1 MAGSWAARSWPR
13 DGGQGES
20 GNDVLQLAHVAGPV
34 VARQCREHA
43 VSHRRGAADA
53 GGGGAPQVF
62 GKQRDVLGPFAQRRQ
77 MDADHVE
84 AVQQILTEP
93 AGRTFGADVAIGGA
107 DERTSTLRLKV
118 SPTRRNSCSK
128 SFHPRSDRL
137 TFGHIGRKSK
147 APCLTEQ
154 ATLTICSAPAAKRVP
169 AIAQNC

>member
-1 MAGSWAARSWPR
+1 M
-13 DGGQGES
+13 
-20 GNDVLQLAHVAGPV
+20 
-34 VARQCREHA
+34 
-43 VSHRRGAADA
+43 
-53 GGGGAPQVF
+53 F

-107 DERTSTLRLKV
+107 DEADVDLAAEV

-154 ATLTICSAPAAKRVP
+154 ATFTTCSAPAAERVA